1 MIRVHLGGQPA
12 CVLHSMCTVLCVPR
26 EIGTSDECS
35 ELQGTEHA
43 LWKPVLL
50 PPMARCNRDNIA
62 ALTNNNAH
70 NATQI
75 SHKMPYLLHCSM
87 IDLII

>member
-1 MIRVHLGGQPA
+1 M
-12 CVLHSMCTVLCVPR
+12 CMCTTAVLRVPR
-26 EIGTSDECS
+26 EIGTADECS
-35 ELQGTEHA
+35 GLQGTEHA
-43 LWKPVLL
+43 LWKPILLAAL

-62 ALTNNNAH
+62 ALANNNAH